1 MARFRVRDREQGK
14 EVQVNPWAL
23 LDDRLELSKEERMAV
38 LDEVMSQW

>member
-23 LDDRLELSKEERMAV
+23 LDDRLELPKEKRMAV
-38 LDEVMSQW
+38 LDEVRSQW